1 MLTTIAASSILW
13 RMSISLHDLKDLEY
27 HGVRELAKAAEG
39 YLRSA
44 GTSQERGTVAEYP
57 NERTVRY
64 YITAGLLDS
73 AIKRS
78 GVTSVFGYEHLL
90 TLLVIKKLQ
99 SDGVPIKVIK
109 DLLADKSVDELEKLL
124 GEEVHVF
131 TKQSDLDSFR
141 SSTGH
146 KDASEVMFASLSE
159 LPASAA
165 PLPAAAS
172 EPKRNKAKEYLESLL
187 LARTRRTESI
197 APPSSLSTPAP
208 LPSSVTS
215 DWRRYEI
222 VPGLELHIARRF
234 RVPQDESFKK
244 RILVLVDGILRAR
257 ESRKK

>member
-1 MLTTIAASSILW
+1 MW
-13 RMSISLHDLKDLEY
+13 HMSISLHHLKDLEY
-27 HGVRELAKAAEG
+27 RGVRELAEAAER

-44 GTSQERGTVAEYP
+44 GTTQERGTVSDYP

-73 AIKRS
+73 AIKKS

-109 DLLADKSVDELEKLL
+109 DLLADKSVPELEKLL

-131 TKQSDLDSFR
+131 TDQADLDSFR
-141 SSTGH
+141 TSIGH
-146 KDASEVMFASLSE
+146 TDDNEVMFGSLPE
-159 LPASAA
+159 RPFAAA
-165 PLPAAAS
+165 PPPAAAA

-187 LARTRRTESI
+187 LARMSRNETS
-197 APPSSLSTPAP
+197 PPP
-208 LPSSVTS
+208 LPAAPTPLASSVTS

-222 VPGLELHIARRF
+222 VPGFEVHIARRF

-244 RILVLVDGILRAR
+244 RILVLVDGILRSR